1 MRVYYFPKKNIIIVA
16 VALVLALGMLSWG
29 LLQQRSAPTV
39 SGPGE
44 PIFQGNSGAKAVAI
58 TVNVDWGEEYIPEML
73 KQFKEAGAH
82 VTFFVTG
89 RWAEKNPDLLK
100 QMAAA
105 GHSIQNHGYRH
116 LHFNSLSADQGSAEI
131 KKAEEIIQGIT
142 GTKTSYF
149 ASPYGE
155 FNANVVA
162 AAQAANYKFIMW
174 SVDTVDWKKPLPETI
189 VSRVI
194 KKVHNDAIILMHP
207 TEPTVKALPDLLKQL
222 QAEKYKM
229 LTIDKVVLDQDA
241 AAERGDKSDVD
252 KQGDKSN
259 ADK

>member
-1 MRVYYFPKKNIIIVA
+1 MKIYYFPKKNIAIIA
-16 VALVLALGMLSWG
+16 IALVLALGMMGWG
-29 LLQQRSAPTV
+29 MLAQQSAMTT
-39 SGPGE
+39 SDLRE

-73 KQFKEAGAH
+73 KQFKAADAK

-100 QMAAA
+100 QMAKE

-116 LHFNSLSADQGSAEI
+116 LHFNSLSAEQGSAEI
-131 KKAEEIIQGIT
+131 KKAEEIIKGIT
-142 GTKTSYF
+142 GTKTRYF

-155 FNANVVA
+155 FSSNVVA
-162 AAQAANYKFIMW
+162 AAANIDYKLIMW
-174 SVDTVDWKKPLPETI
+174 SVDTVDWKRPLPETI
-189 VSRVI
+189 VSRVM

-207 TEPTVKALPDLLKQL
+207 TEPTVKALPEMLKQL

-229 LTIDKVVLDQDA
+229 LTIDKVVLDQSPNPD
-241 AAERGDKSDVD
+241 RGEKTDENK
-252 KQGDKSN
+252 
-259 ADK
+259 